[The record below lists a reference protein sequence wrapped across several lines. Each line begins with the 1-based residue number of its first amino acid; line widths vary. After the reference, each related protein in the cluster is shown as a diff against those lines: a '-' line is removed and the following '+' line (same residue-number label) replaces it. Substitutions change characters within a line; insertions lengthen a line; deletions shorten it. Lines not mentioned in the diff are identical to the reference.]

1 MVTQLSPSP
10 QIAPSP
16 GQSGPLALERFAGRD
31 VNPARSHQAL
41 LFAHGFGQTRLAWAR
56 AGRHLAAQGF
66 PGTSFD
72 ARGHGESAW
81 NAPDEDYTFDQFV
94 DDMTGLAATYP
105 SPPILVG
112 ASMGGLLGMYAQG
125 HRDPPPFRALVLVD
139 ITPRWDAAGVERI
152 LGFMTAH
159 PEGFDDLAHAAD
171 AIAAYLPHRAPRK
184 SPGDLERL
192 LVRQPN
198 GRWRWHWDPRL
209 IDSVGRRGEE
219 YQSLLLDAA
228 QRIDVPTLL
237 VSGGRSDLVGDDHV
251 AEFLS
256 LVPHARHVR
265 LPEATHMVAGDDND
279 AFTRTILDFLVTLPT
294 SNAPS
299 AGERP

>member
-1 MVTQLSPSP
+1 MVAQVSPP
-10 QIAPSP
+10 TLQH
-16 GQSGPLALERFAGRD
+16 SGPLALDRFIGHTQSSAQ
-31 VNPARSHQAL
+31 PQPAL

-56 AGRHLAAQGF
+56 AAQRLAAQGF
-66 PGTSFD
+66 PGISFD
-72 ARGHGESAW
+72 ARGHGGSRW
-81 NAPDEDYTFDQFV
+81 NAPEEDYAFDQFV
-94 DDMTGLAATYP
+94 DDMTRLARAQET
-105 SPPILVG
+105 PPILIG

-125 HRDPPPFRALVLVD
+125 HRDPPPFHALVLVD

-159 PEGFDDLAHAAD
+159 PEGFEDLEHAAD
-171 AIAAYLPHRAPRK
+171 AIARYLPHRAQRK
-184 SPGDLERL
+184 SSRELEKL
-192 LVRQPN
+192 LVQQPN

-219 YQSLLLDAA
+219 YQARLLDAA
-228 QRIDVPTLL
+228 QRITVPTLL
-237 VSGGRSDLVGDDHV
+237 ISGGRSDLVNDDHV
-251 AEFLS
+251 AEFLA

-294 SNAPS
+294 ATSFPP
-299 AGERP
+299 E